1 MKIEFT
7 DERIKK
13 MAKAIDLCDTMNT
26 LQAAAPAHVI
36 CRNTN
41 SSCNE
46 TTTLRSFNVSHSTYD
61 AMIKPIVDE
70 YQSACLEASRKAL
83 LDIKCMFR
91 DLADGNTS
99 LLNTGQ

>member
-1 MKIEFT
+1 
-7 DERIKK
+7 
-13 MAKAIDLCDTMNT
+13 
-26 LQAAAPAHVI
+26 
-36 CRNTN
+36 
-41 SSCNE
+41 
-46 TTTLRSFNVSHSTYD
+46 
-61 AMIKPIVDE
+61 MIKPIVDE